1 VATNAEL
8 IAAYADALFKVAKA
22 EGVLG
27 SVEDQ
32 LFEFGKALETN
43 TRLREALTDATL
55 PTSNKDDL
63 IRELLGDRAHPL
75 TVSLLGMVV
84 EAGRAREIPSI
95 VEELAAMAAG
105 ERDRVLAEVRAAVDL
120 SAQQRTKIAE
130 ALSRATGKQVDVKV
144 IVDPSVV
151 GGVVAHVGDLVFDG
165 TVRTRLADA
174 KQHLS

>member
-1 VATNAEL
+1 MATNSEL
-8 IAAYADALFKVAKA
+8 IGAYADALFKVAKA
-22 EGVLG
+22 EGALG
-27 SVEDQ
+27 QVEDQ
-32 LFEFGKALETN
+32 LFDFGKAVQSN
-43 TRLREALTDATL
+43 TPLREALTDATL
-55 PTSNKDDL
+55 PVSNKDDL
-63 IRELLGDRAHPL
+63 IRDLLGDRAHPL

-105 ERDRVLAEVRAAVDL
+105 EREHVLAEVRAAVEL
-120 SAQQRTKIAE
+120 SAEQRAKIGS

-144 IVDPSVV
+144 VVDPTVV

-165 TVRTRLADA
+165 TVRSRLADA